1 MESQS
6 REAKMDVR
14 RDRQLVCPKCN
25 AETHGAKFCPE
36 CGFKL
41 SVLTQCPKCS
51 AEFPPGAKF
60 CPECGEKLG

>member
-41 SVLTQCPKCS
+41 LVLT
-51 AEFPPGAKF
+51 
-60 CPECGEKLG
+60 